1 MLIISISIF
10 SSSLTYFPPQME
22 MRIGILMFDEKQT
35 DMEHW
40 KKWEDNKWIRQMRER
55 LPLTTQST
63 DHVMDCNHLIDK
75 LVLDID
81 FDKENT
87 EEKYVNELLKMEI
100 EIVKI
105 YISDQSKVGNLI
117 DRLIRKIGR
126 DTPYKGN
133 ETTRTDLHTY
143 LKDKQH
149 ENTLT
154 SIPRYCGIV
163 SQWLYGR

>member
-1 MLIISISIF
+1 MSKDDSYDGTSKTSGIRTSYKNKNPEIKVVTNNLKTLPNLK
-10 SSSLTYFPPQME
+10 SLERRSLDEWWEEYLTSKNAGSVQPRNSYFPPQME

-40 KKWEDNKWIRQMRER
+40 KKWDDDKWIRQMRER

-87 EEKYVNELLKMEI
+87 EETYVN
-100 EIVKI
+100 
-105 YISDQSKVGNLI
+105 
-117 DRLIRKIGR
+117 
-126 DTPYKGN
+126 
-133 ETTRTDLHTY
+133 
-143 LKDKQH
+143 
-149 ENTLT
+149 
-154 SIPRYCGIV
+154 
-163 SQWLYGR
+163 

>member
-1 MLIISISIF
+1 
-10 SSSLTYFPPQME
+10 
-22 MRIGILMFDEKQT
+22 
-35 DMEHW
+35 
-40 KKWEDNKWIRQMRER
+40 
-55 LPLTTQST
+55 
-63 DHVMDCNHLIDK
+63 MDCNHLIDK

-81 FDKENT
+81 FTKDNT
-87 EEKYVNELLKMEI
+87 EGKYVNELLKMEI

-105 YISDQSKVGNLI
+105 YISDKNKIDNLI

-126 DTPYKGN
+126 DAPYKGN

-149 ENTLT
+149 EKQLT

-163 SQWLYGR
+163 SKWLYSRREEYRTLLKR

>member
-1 MLIISISIF
+1 MEMLISN
-10 SSSLTYFPPQME
+10 
-22 MRIGILMFDEKQT
+22 LMFEENQT

-40 KKWEDNKWIRQMRER
+40 KKWDDEKWIKQMRER

-81 FDKENT
+81 FTKDNT
-87 EEKYVNELLKMEI
+87 EGKYVNELLKMEI

-105 YISDQSKVGNLI
+105 YISDKNKIDNLI

-126 DTPYKGN
+126 DAPYKGN

-149 ENTLT
+149 EK
-154 SIPRYCGIV
+154 
-163 SQWLYGR
+163 